1 MEQGKLESMRKFYH
15 HEGNVLKVR
24 KVKESHDKL
33 NLEVRESLYKMA
45 AYIVR
50 GID

>member
-1 MEQGKLESMRKFYH
+1 MESMRKFYH
-15 HEGNVLKVR
+15 QEGNILKVR
-24 KVKESHDKL
+24 RIKESRDRL

-50 GID
+50 GVD

>member
-1 MEQGKLESMRKFYH
+1 LESMRKFYH
-15 HEGNVLKVR
+15 HEGNLLKVR
-24 KVKESHDKL
+24 RLKERHERL

-50 GID
+50 GVD